1 MHTINMA
8 DLLANG
14 TRDDLLAYC
23 AWNDPNGVWTDEQA
37 ALEGYEPA
45 TVADLR
51 AIIQAWVD
59 EG

>member
-1 MHTINMA
+1 MKDTNMA

-14 TRDDLLAYC
+14 TRQQLIDYC
-23 AWNDPNGVWTDEQA
+23 VWNDPNGVWTDEQA

-51 AIIQAWVD
+51 AVIQNWID